1 MSISPP
7 SDIILDVARAAD
19 PGKMLA
25 ATERLVQLAGNRGPD
40 SGAFASLVDGM
51 RRGRGPDRPFDPAT
65 AMVNLQ
71 NRQVLADGG
80 LRSTLSPMTPHQQF
94 EAFVLR
100 SFVETMLPKDAEAVF
115 GSGTAG
121 DVWKGMLAEKIGDE
135 LARSGGIGIAEQLA
149 KVHPTSAPAAMAS
162 ATGSMPRAEP
172 AAEAHAA
179 LHDLA
184 FEGQDDPFSPEPS
197 AGGFFSTFWRS
208 GG

>member
-19 PGKMLA
+19 PEKMLA

-51 RRGRGPDRPFDPAT
+51 RKGRGPDRPFDPAT

-71 NRQVLADGG
+71 NRQALADGG
-80 LRSTLSPMTPHQQF
+80 LRDTLSPMNPYQQF

-100 SFVETMLPKDAEAVF
+100 SFVETMLPKDAESVF

-135 LARSGGIGIAEQLA
+135 IARSGGIGIAEQLA
-149 KVHPTSAPAAMAS
+149 KVHP
-162 ATGSMPRAEP
+162 
-172 AAEAHAA
+172 
-179 LHDLA
+179 
-184 FEGQDDPFSPEPS
+184 
-197 AGGFFSTFWRS
+197 
-208 GG
+208 

>member
-25 ATERLVQLAGNRGPD
+25 ATERLVQLAGDRGPD
-40 SGAFASLVDGM
+40 SSAFASLVDGM
-51 RRGRGPDRPFDPAT
+51 RKGRGPDRPFDPAT

-71 NRQVLADGG
+71 NRQALANGGG

-149 KVHPTSAPAAMAS
+149 RVHPSSAPAATAS
-162 ATGSMPRAEP
+162 AQPQ
-172 AAEAHAA
+172 AEAHAA
-179 LHDLA
+179 LDDLA
-184 FEGQDDPFSPEPS
+184 FEDKDDPFSPEPS
-197 AGGFFSTFWRS
+197 AGSFFSTFWRS